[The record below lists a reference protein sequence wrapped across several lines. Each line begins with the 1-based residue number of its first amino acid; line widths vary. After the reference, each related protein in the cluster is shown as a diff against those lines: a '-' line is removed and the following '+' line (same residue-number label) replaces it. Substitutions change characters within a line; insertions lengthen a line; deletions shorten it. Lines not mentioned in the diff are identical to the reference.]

1 MRSRNEDHEKKI
13 SWSCCGGLSGDGRD
27 ETAGTGACRVSWQP
41 LAFCRDCLHP
51 SCHGVLAERRTQTA
65 SLTHAEPLAEPF
77 EGQCPCK
84 FYTGKCTDGT
94 ITYNTSSLWCS
105 SAAGA
110 PKKSAQDQPGGSCI
124 RTTTIPRVGYIAH
137 HELHRRM
144 NNLSF
149 IHSSHP
155 ARVIGGSPSV
165 QTELQAG
172 GVTRGKK
179 RHRKGSKHSVHLH
192 HLTRFM

>member
-1 MRSRNEDHEKKI
+1 MCQSYGRNEDHEKKI

-77 EGQCPCK
+77 EGQCP
-84 FYTGKCTDGT
+84 
-94 ITYNTSSLWCS
+94 S
-105 SAAGA
+105 GA